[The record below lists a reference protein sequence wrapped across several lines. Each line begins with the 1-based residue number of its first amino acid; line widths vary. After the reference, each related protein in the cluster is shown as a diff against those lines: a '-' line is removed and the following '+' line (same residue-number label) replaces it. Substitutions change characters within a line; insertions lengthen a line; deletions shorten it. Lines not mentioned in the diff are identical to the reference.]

1 MSALSP
7 QQINQSYQGLLKL
20 SDSTTGITSTLQAV
34 EDGLGNDT
42 GLNIA
47 TNRLEGGNLFNLY
60 RPSTIPQYFGNGITA
75 VSQNNPG
82 AIGNTLIAGLFYDNG
97 IHSYSAITVN
107 VTNLE
112 ASSSIEV
119 AFYNTQYLD
128 TYGYAPYQK
137 LVTEVSIDTTSTG
150 IKTISFPTP
159 LSFSGTGPGV
169 YYVVFK
175 YNSTGSATQRLSG
188 NPNTNVPSAM
198 NWMIIS
204 NLGIVFNTA
213 ATSAQNAFRVNSTS
227 GLVAVVN
234 YNTAS
239 FPTTW
244 TSTELNTITSVASSL
259 PGFLLNT
266 IR

>member
-60 RPSTIPQYFGNGITA
+60 RPSTIPQYFGIGITSA
-75 VSQNNPG
+75 NQNAPG
-82 AIGNTLIAGLFYDNG
+82 AIANTLIAGMFYDNG

-175 YNSTGSATQRLSG
+175 YNSTGSATQRLSANG
-188 NPNTNVPSAM
+188 TTNTPLYMS
-198 NWMIIS
+198 WMLYS

-213 ATSAQNAFRVNSTS
+213 GTVATNAMRVNSS
-227 GLVAVVN
+227 SNNLLVLN

-244 TSTELNTITSVASSL
+244 TSTELNTITTVNSSL